1 MRQYGFLK
9 AEKGEKMLK
18 TKVTSGIF
26 GILGAA
32 VLVLTAVIAL
42 SALNASPVMV
52 EAPAEA
58 GQTARDLMEAVCTG
72 DDAAMEQLLYGNP
85 DLGIAQEP
93 ADAVGVMLWQAY
105 VESLQ
110 YQMDGDCYATDTG
123 LSQNVTVTALDIH
136 AVTEGLGE
144 TAEALLEQRVENSRD
159 IDAIY
164 DENNEYR
171 QEFVLE
177 VLEDAAGQVLQKDA
191 AYKEYSLTLE
201 LVFRDGRWW
210 VVADQALLNIL
221 SGGVAG

>member
-110 YQMDGDCYATDTG
+110 YQMDG
-123 LSQNVTVTALDIH
+123 
-136 AVTEGLGE
+136 
-144 TAEALLEQRVENSRD
+144 
-159 IDAIY
+159 
-164 DENNEYR
+164 
-171 QEFVLE
+171 
-177 VLEDAAGQVLQKDA
+177 
-191 AYKEYSLTLE
+191 
-201 LVFRDGRWW
+201 
-210 VVADQALLNIL
+210 
-221 SGGVAG
+221 